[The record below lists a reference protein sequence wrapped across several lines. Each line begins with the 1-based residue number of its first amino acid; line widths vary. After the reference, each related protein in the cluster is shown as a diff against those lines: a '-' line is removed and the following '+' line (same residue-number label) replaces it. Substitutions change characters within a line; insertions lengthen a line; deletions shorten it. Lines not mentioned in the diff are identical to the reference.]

1 MAKFTL
7 ILLAAI
13 VAISSAFAPVAQQ
26 ARINQV
32 SVTPKMAESST
43 SLFMAEDMT
52 WEGEYPPSKVLGPI
66 MSKMG
71 SGTLAIVSMVS
82 LGACVYSCV
91 QSGVL
96 LREPGMVESG
106 AWVQPQYVLMGFG
119 GPIAWGTHVASW
131 IQRKNGM

>member
-32 SVTPKMAESST
+32 SVAPKMEESST

-82 LGACVYSCV
+82 LGVS
-91 QSGVL
+91 
-96 LREPGMVESG
+96 
-106 AWVQPQYVLMGFG
+106 
-119 GPIAWGTHVASW
+119 I
-131 IQRKNGM
+131 K